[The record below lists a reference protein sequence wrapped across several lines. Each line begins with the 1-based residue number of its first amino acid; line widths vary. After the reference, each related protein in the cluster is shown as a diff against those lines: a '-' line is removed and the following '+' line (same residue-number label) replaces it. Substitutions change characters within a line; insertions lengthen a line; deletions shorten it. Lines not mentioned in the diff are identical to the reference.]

1 MSRLTLEETERRL
14 LLSSKPLFFSSDIEI
29 NSLGDVIYNLF
40 FTKRQTETFFKDN
53 LNGLYRQFTGYYRT
67 REDTYLLAKSYI
79 KDISFR
85 KVSDA
90 IDSMYYLFPIKGN
103 KIYSI
108 HRNCFLVPS
117 WCSTVNRRVHV
128 VGNKTFSK
136 EILNNHLNELNLNII
151 L

>member
-1 MSRLTLEETERRL
+1 MPRLTLEETERRL
-14 LLSSKPLFFSSDIEI
+14 SSSRPLFFSSDIEI

-40 FTKRQTETFFKDN
+40 FTKKQTETFLKDKDN
-53 LNGLYRQFTGYYRT
+53 ELYPQSTGYYRT

-79 KDISFR
+79 KDITFR
-85 KVSDA
+85 KVNDA

-103 KIYSI
+103 KIYSPY
-108 HRNCFLVPS
+108 RDCFLVPS
-117 WCSTVNRRVHV
+117 WCCTINRRVHTL
-128 VGNKTFSK
+128 GNKTFSK